1 MSILR
6 DITKEIEKYIKKDEI
21 LLLIGA
27 RQSGKTTILHQ
38 LKDIIE
44 MQNDRQYFINLED
57 PDYLSLLKQSPKNL
71 FKLFSIDLN
80 KKNFVLIDE
89 IQYLENPSNFLKYFY
104 DEYKGRIKIIASG
117 SSAFYIDKKFKDSLA
132 GRKKI
137 FYVLTLSFRE
147 FLRFKNETELSGK
160 SFDHLSISEKGKIVL
175 YYQEYMVYGGYPKAV
190 FAPIEEKEEV
200 LSDIAYSY
208 IKKDIYDAN
217 IHNDEIFY
225 KLFKL
230 LSYRTGN
237 LVNTNEISSSLGVS
251 RTSINNYLYIMQKS
265 FHIHLLKPFSK
276 NIKKELVKMPKVY
289 FLDSGLRNF
298 FAKDFKTY
306 FERNDKGSLLENGVY
321 RELLNYYDFEDIRFW
336 RSAQGSEIDF
346 IVNENKAIEVKVNP
360 KDFNPKRFKDVLENY
375 TDLKFSVASFDSKID
390 KTGEYNVYN
399 LWELNNI

>member
-44 MQNDRQYFINLED
+44 MQNDIQYFINLED

-160 SFDHLSISEKGKIVL
+160 SFDHLSISEK
-175 YYQEYMVYGGYPKAV
+175 
-190 FAPIEEKEEV
+190 
-200 LSDIAYSY
+200 
-208 IKKDIYDAN
+208 
-217 IHNDEIFY
+217 
-225 KLFKL
+225 
-230 LSYRTGN
+230 
-237 LVNTNEISSSLGVS
+237 
-251 RTSINNYLYIMQKS
+251 
-265 FHIHLLKPFSK
+265 
-276 NIKKELVKMPKVY
+276 
-289 FLDSGLRNF
+289 
-298 FAKDFKTY
+298 
-306 FERNDKGSLLENGVY
+306 
-321 RELLNYYDFEDIRFW
+321 
-336 RSAQGSEIDF
+336 
-346 IVNENKAIEVKVNP
+346 
-360 KDFNPKRFKDVLENY
+360 
-375 TDLKFSVASFDSKID
+375 
-390 KTGEYNVYN
+390 
-399 LWELNNI
+399 